1 MTDRSS
7 AGDRDVQERV
17 RHIVAQDLKPV
28 RPLLA
33 PGRRLLLLV
42 PIAIAAGVFAPI
54 VYGHRDFEH
63 LGPFGTWGLSALE
76 WAAGLV
82 ILAVALR
89 HAVPGR
95 GMSRRFVIATLV
107 GAPALL
113 LVVTI
118 VTFFIEPT
126 VMPPGVAFQYWIE
139 CVKWP
144 MAIAAPMLLIASVLA
159 MRAFPTRP
167 GVVGALC
174 GLAAGVLAD
183 SGWRLACEVSA
194 PSHVLESHGLAVLLM
209 AIAGGAAALAIDVMR
224 R

>member
-1 MTDRSS
+1 VTEPSNEGVR
-7 AGDRDVQERV
+7 ERV
-17 RHIVAQDLKPV
+17 RAIVARDLKPV
-28 RPLLA
+28 RPLLG
-33 PGRRLLLLV
+33 PGRRLLLLI
-42 PIAIAAGVFAPI
+42 PIASAAGVFAPI
-54 VYGHRDFEH
+54 VYGHRDFEP
-63 LGPFGTWGLSALE
+63 LGPFASWGLSAFE
-76 WAAGLV
+76 WTAGLL

-89 HAVPGR
+89 QAVPGR
-95 GMSRRFVIATLV
+95 GVSRRFVVAALV
-107 GAPALL
+107 GAPVIILL
-113 LVVTI
+113 VTI

-126 VMPPGVAFQYWIE
+126 AMPPGVAFRYWVE

-144 MAIAAPMLLIASVLA
+144 MAIAAPMLLVASVLA

-209 AIAGGAAALAIDVMR
+209 AIAGGAAALVIDVMR